1 MRRLMRQ
8 SLIAS
13 LSLAIAAAA
22 LQATPR
28 HLPASPG
35 NIPLRVPARVP
46 ATAPSKPVNV
56 PVPSKP
62 LNVPVVYYTMP
73 NGLKVVISEYH
84 IAPVVTV
91 GVYYNVGFRV
101 EPKGRTGFA
110 HLFEHMMFQG
120 SANVKKFEHAKIVE
134 ANGGNL
140 NGHTD
145 FDYTN
150 YFETLPSNRVETA
163 LWLESDRMR
172 SLDISPEN
180 LKNQQNVV
188 SEEIR
193 VNVLNQPY
201 QFFEW
206 IELWQNAF
214 TNWNDAHNGYGDL
227 AEVNAATIEDVRH
240 FFKTYYAPN
249 NAVLTI
255 AGDVDAADVKQM
267 IEKHFGNIPSQPAP
281 ARPDLTEPPQTKEK
295 RVSQT
300 DKLANLPALA
310 TGYHMPAQNDPDF
323 PAMALLVQIL
333 QGDDSSRWY
342 QRLVKEKQLTLDLTG
357 ALNYFGNEFDYNGP
371 MIMTTR
377 ATYKPGHTA
386 DEVVREMDGV
396 LGDIISKG
404 ITEKELADAK
414 VRYRS
419 NFYGQIES
427 TFGRAHLLACL
438 ALFRNDPNQINTLL
452 APFEKVTAAQIK
464 TAAAKYLVASN
475 RTVIDRVP
483 EKKSGE

>member
-1 MRRLMRQ
+1 MFFQ
-8 SLIAS
+8 SEVSQTMQRTLTKCF
-13 LSLAIAAAA
+13 AA
-22 LQATPR
+22 LLVIAVGYSSIQA
-28 HLPASPG
+28 
-35 NIPLRVPARVP
+35 
-46 ATAPSKPVNV
+46 
-56 PVPSKP
+56 KP
-62 LNVPVVYYTMP
+62 LNIPVSYYKLP
-73 NGLKVVISEYH
+73 NGLKVVISEDH

-91 GVYYNVGFRV
+91 AVYYNVGFRL

-120 SANVKKFEHAKIVE
+120 SANVKKFEHAKYVE
-134 ANGGNL
+134 ANGGSL

-150 YFETLPSNRVETA
+150 YYETLPSNRVEMA

-172 SLDISPEN
+172 SLDISEEN

-201 QFFEW
+201 QLFEW
-206 IELWQNAF
+206 IDLWENAF
-214 TNWNDAHNGYGDL
+214 TNWNNSHNGYGEL
-227 AEVNAATIEDVRH
+227 AEVNAATIEDVRN
-240 FFKTYYAPN
+240 FFKTYYAPS

-255 AGDVDAADVKQM
+255 VGDVDVADVKKM
-267 IEKHFGNIPSQPAP
+267 VEKHFGSIPAQPTP

-310 TGYHMPAQNDPDF
+310 TGYHLPPQNSPDF

-342 QRLVKEKQLTLDLTG
+342 QRLVKEKELTLDLTG
-357 ALNYFGNEFDYNGP
+357 GLNYFGNEFDYTGP

-377 ATYKPGHTA
+377 TTYKPGHTA
-386 DEVVREMDGV
+386 DEILREMDAV
-396 LGDIISKG
+396 VADVSTKG

-414 VRYRS
+414 VRFRS
-419 NFYGQIES
+419 NFYSQLES
-427 TFGRAHLLACL
+427 SFGKAHLLSAL
-438 ALFRNDPNQINTLL
+438 ALFRDDPNQINSLL
-452 APFEKVTAAQIK
+452 NPFESVTEAQVK
-464 TAAAKYLVASN
+464 AAAAKYLVASN

-483 EKKSGE
+483 EAKPQPKTGQ

>member
-1 MRRLMRQ
+1 MRRL
-8 SLIAS
+8 LVTS
-13 LSLAIAAAA
+13 LSLLVLIA
-22 LQATPR
+22 
-28 HLPASPG
+28 
-35 NIPLRVPARVP
+35 
-46 ATAPSKPVNV
+46 NV
-56 PVPSKP
+56 SYSHAKP
-62 LNVPVVYYTMP
+62 LNIPVIYYKLP
-73 NGLKVVISEYH
+73 NGLKVVISEDH

-91 GVYYNVGFRV
+91 AVYYNVGFRL

-120 SANVKKFEHAKIVE
+120 SANVKKFEHAKFVE
-134 ANGGNL
+134 ANGGSL

-150 YFETLPSNRVETA
+150 YYQTMPSNRVELG

-172 SLDISPEN
+172 SLDISEEN
-180 LKNQQNVV
+180 LKNQQAVV
-188 SEEIR
+188 SEEVR

-206 IELWQNAF
+206 ISLWENAF
-214 TNWNDAHNGYGDL
+214 TNWNNSHNGYGEL
-227 AEVNAATIEDVRH
+227 SEISAATIEDVRS

-255 AGDVDAADVKQM
+255 VGDVDATEVKKM
-267 IEKHFGNIPSQPAP
+267 VEKHFAGIPVQPMPPRA
-281 ARPDLTEPPQTKEK
+281 DLTEPAQTKEK

-310 TGYHMPAQNDPDF
+310 TGYHLPAQNSPDF

-342 QRLVKEKQLTLDLTG
+342 QRLVKEKELTLDLSG
-357 ALNYFGNEFDYNGP
+357 GLNYFGNEFDYTGP

-377 ATYKPGHTA
+377 TTYKPGHTA
-386 DEVVREMDGV
+386 DEVIREMDAVIADVTTKGV
-396 LGDIISKG
+396 
-404 ITEKELADAK
+404 TEKELADAK

-419 NFYGQIES
+419 NFYSQLES
-427 TFGRAHLLACL
+427 SFGKTHLLSAL
-438 ALFRNDPNQINTLL
+438 ALFRDDPQQINSLL
-452 APFEKVTAAQIK
+452 TPFENVTAAQVK
-464 TAAAKYLVASN
+464 AAAAKYLVATN

-483 EKKSGE
+483 EAKPQPKTGQ

>member
-1 MRRLMRQ
+1 MHRLVVTCLA
-8 SLIAS
+8 LI
-13 LSLAIAAAA
+13 IATSSVATFHPTQAKA
-22 LQATPR
+22 L
-28 HLPASPG
+28 
-35 NIPLRVPARVP
+35 NIPV
-46 ATAPSKPVNV
+46 T
-56 PVPSKP
+56 
-62 LNVPVVYYTMP
+62 YYKLP
-73 NGLKVVISEYH
+73 NGLKVVISEDH
-84 IAPVVTV
+84 SAPVVTV
-91 GVYYNVGFRV
+91 AVYYNVGFRV

-120 SANVKKFEHAKIVE
+120 SANVKKLEHAKYVE
-134 ANGGNL
+134 ANGGNT

-150 YFETLPSNRVETA
+150 YYETMPSNRVELG

-172 SLDISPEN
+172 SLDVSEEN

-188 SEEIR
+188 SEEVR

-206 IELWQNAF
+206 ISLWENAF
-214 TNWNDAHNGYGDL
+214 TNWNNSHNGYGDL
-227 AEVNAATIEDVRH
+227 AEINAATIEDVRS

-255 AGDVDAADVKQM
+255 VGDVDTNDVKKM
-267 IEKHFGNIPSQPAP
+267 VEKHFAAIPSQPAP
-281 ARPDLTEPPQTKEK
+281 PRPDLTEPPQTKEK

-310 TGYHMPAQNDPDF
+310 IGYHVPAQSSPDF

-342 QRLVKEKQLTLDLTG
+342 QRLIKEKELTLDLAG
-357 ALNYFGNEFDYNGP
+357 GLNLFGNEFDYSGP

-377 ATYKPGHTA
+377 MTYKPGHTA
-386 DEVVREMDGV
+386 DEILREMDAVIADVATKGV
-396 LGDIISKG
+396 TD
-404 ITEKELADAK
+404 KELADAK

-419 NFYGQIES
+419 NFYSQVES
-427 TFGRAHLLACL
+427 SFGKTHLLSAL
-438 ALFRNDPNQINTLL
+438 ALFRDDPQQINSLL
-452 APFEKVTAAQIK
+452 TPFENVTAAQIK
-464 TAAAKYLVASN
+464 SAAAKYLVATN

-483 EKKSGE
+483 QPKSQPKTTGQ

>member
-1 MRRLMRQ
+1 MKR
-8 SLIAS
+8 SAVNLIVLTLLLTSTLPGA
-13 LSLAIAAAA
+13 
-22 LQATPR
+22 QA
-28 HLPASPG
+28 
-35 NIPLRVPARVP
+35 
-46 ATAPSKPVNV
+46 KQ
-56 PVPSKP
+56 
-62 LNVPVVYYTMP
+62 LNVPVVYYKLP
-73 NGLKVVISEYH
+73 NGLKVVISEDH

-91 GVYYNVGFRV
+91 AVYYNVGFRL

-120 SANVKKFEHAKIVE
+120 SANVKKFEHAKFIE
-134 ANGGNL
+134 ANGGSL

-150 YFETLPSNRVETA
+150 YYQTLPSNRVETA

-172 SLDISPEN
+172 SLDISEEN

-188 SEEIR
+188 SEEVR

-206 IELWQNAF
+206 IELWKNAF
-214 TNWNDAHNGYGDL
+214 TNWNNSHNGYGELD
-227 AEVNAATIEDVRH
+227 EINAATIEDVRN

-255 AGDVDAADVKQM
+255 VGDIDAADVKKTV
-267 IEKHFGNIPSQPAP
+267 EKHFGNIASQPQP
-281 ARPDLTEPPQTKEK
+281 ARADLTEPAQTKEK

-310 TGYHMPAQNDPDF
+310 TGYHIPAQNSPDF

-342 QRLVKEKQLTLDLTG
+342 QRLVKEKELTLDLTG
-357 ALNYFGNEFDYNGP
+357 GLNYFGNEFDYSGP
-371 MIMTTR
+371 MVMTTR
-377 ATYKPGHTA
+377 ATYKPGHTS
-386 DEVVREMDGV
+386 DEVLREMDSV
-396 LGDIISKG
+396 IAEVTAKG

-414 VRYRS
+414 IRYRS
-419 NFYGQIES
+419 NFYSQLES
-427 TFGRAHLLACL
+427 GYGKSHMLAVL
-438 ALFRNDPNQINTLL
+438 ALFRDDPSQINSLL
-452 APFEKVTAAQIK
+452 TPFENVTAAQVK
-464 TAAAKYLVASN
+464 AAAAKYLVASN

-483 EKKSGE
+483 EAKTQTGQ